1 MLQKKLKHL
10 FLGLYKMALSDNEVA
25 PEELTKLHQIANEYG
40 ISNEEVSKILLDDT
54 FELYLP
60 ETLKEK
66 VTLLYKFTE
75 MAWADGIIRDEEI
88 LMLKQV
94 AMRYGFLKE
103 NADAIVK
110 FFIDKVSENTP
121 LEKVINEITQI
132 Q

>member
-1 MLQKKLKHL
+1 
-10 FLGLYKMALSDNEVA
+10 MALSDNEVA